1 MKKRV
6 LSLFMALALCFSMLP
21 TAALATENTTEPST
35 QLTETTSV
43 PEEPEEPETPD
54 QPEETKTPDQGEE
67 TKTPD
72 QGEDTKTPDPSE
84 EPPQDEEPPAAE
96 EVAPVGAMLSAAAT
110 TGEEHTHYLCG
121 GDTCNKVGHDDEGNK
136 KVTFQPWDGSSTNG
150 TFYLTKD
157 WTLTSTI
164 TVPQGNSLTLCL
176 NGHSITL
183 GSQTQSVVDGSH
195 DVFSVQRRATFTLC
209 DCKDENGNYGTI
221 GHYNPTENQG
231 PGVNVSGTFNM
242 YGGKISQNRVK
253 FYNGNYPGYG
263 GGVLVSNSGTFNM
276 FGGEITGNTAKRGGG
291 VGVCADG
298 MFSMSGGTIYDNA
311 GERGGGVYVASNG
324 IFSMSGSAAITG
336 NTGSYG
342 GVYVEGTF
350 SMSGGTICGNTESSG
365 GGVYV
370 YNSGTFNMSGSAAIT
385 GNTVTENG
393 GGVYVDGTA
402 KKMNVSGDVTITEN
416 KKADKTANNVYL
428 PDGKTITIDESL
440 SQNARIGVTTAK
452 APTSN
457 GNILIATGATKELS
471 HYTNIFT
478 PDVQNQGCV
487 IAKNG
492 DNLSVHQHSW
502 GYTAKDATITATCK
516 TSGCPHTDGGSVT
529 IAAPT
534 ELTYNGSGKAA
545 VVTASG
551 DDWQGPAVKD
561 ISIGYTKTGKQGQE
575 KLENSALPTNAGTY
589 TASITLGGQT
599 ASVTYEIGKAT
610 PMAKDF
616 VFAAPGNLN
625 YDGNSKIVT
634 VSSTKIS
641 VDDVTVKYYQ
651 GDKQVENPTNAGD
664 YTVKIDVAES
674 TNYAA
679 VNDLMA
685 DGWKFTIAKN
695 TTTPDVT
702 LSGDMVYKKNKIE
715 PTVTV
720 TVDGKTLTKDK
731 DYEVTYGDNMNAG
744 KNAGTVTITAK
755 GNYDFTQIV
764 KMFDITA
771 QIIQVTAENK
781 SSRVGQDI
789 VELTYT
795 HADGLPYEGDTFS
808 GKLETTA
815 DKDKAGTYGITKG
828 TLTLGSNYNIVFT
841 PGTYTVEDKLP
852 QDSFAFKD
860 VVDGK
865 VTKTYGDADF
875 TVAATDEAE
884 GSSVSYEST
893 NTNVATVDST
903 GKVTIHAAGTT
914 TIKATAHETK
924 DYAEKKIFYT
934 LTVKPKTLT
943 KDDLTYSGPIT
954 KVYDT
959 NTNAPTGLTVSV
971 KSGSLVGSDTLAV
984 TGMLK
989 YNSANVNE
997 ANKITF
1003 TPDAITTGNYALAAS
1018 EVLTITGA
1026 KITQATPTYTV
1037 PTGLTAKYG
1046 QTLADVNIAATTGW
1060 SWMNTGTAVGTP
1072 ATKNFPAKFTP
1083 TDAINYKTVENIDV
1097 SVAVSKATAPT
1108 LADIPVSQ
1116 KYTVTTEQS
1125 KDIGRAGMPEDAGN
1139 LTYTAGSS
1147 SVTTGTATV
1156 SSFTVDN
1163 TGMVKYT
1170 ITGGTNG
1177 AIINLPVTIGSDN
1190 YADATVNVVI
1200 TLTAKDDQ
1208 AALTLTGGTTVVY
1221 GQTLQLGTSGG
1232 SGTGAVTYA
1241 VTNGTGE
1248 ATIDA
1253 TGKLTPVKVGIVK
1266 VKATKAEDANY
1277 NALTSAEVEITITR
1291 ATPTGAPKYTAIT
1304 TSGKTLADAGLTITG
1319 STLNPNAGTLVWVD
1333 NAGNVLP
1340 DTTAVAA
1347 NTTYKWL
1354 FTPTDTNYTTL
1365 TGSIE
1370 LYHKSSS
1377 GGGGWYYTYHTIK
1390 ATAGTNGSIS
1400 PSGWTS
1406 VRDGRDQTFTITP
1419 DKGYAVAN
1427 VLVDGKSVG
1436 AVKSYT
1442 FKNVTKDHT
1451 IEAIF
1456 MKSNGNPQT
1465 GVFVDVAEGSYYEE
1479 AIDWAVEKGIT
1490 NGVSSNMFA
1499 PNDPCTRAQIVT
1511 FLWRAAGSP
1520 APKSMS
1526 SFTDVPADAFY
1537 AKAVA
1542 WAVENG
1548 ITSGTG
1554 EGKFSPNST
1563 CTRAQ
1568 AVTFLY
1574 RASGSPAVSGKAE
1587 FSDVSTTAFYA
1598 DAVAWAAKKG
1608 ITTGIGGGLFGSD
1621 NDCTRGQ
1628 IVTFL
1633 WRAMAE

>member
-1 MKKRV
+1 MKKRILSV
-6 LSLFMALALCFSMLP
+6 LLAFAMIFTLMPTALAAPTTYQVVTVDKTTVQAGETVNVKVTLP
-21 TAALATENTTEPST
+21 EGIQTAGSFTANLKFDMTLFEVVSRVAPPKISATDEGYGSQDDVKIFANTAAIANTSGELTANAAYTYNTMEVAGVTVIDATLKAKASGVAAFSFSIFEITYSDNGTQYIVKKDQLEAPPSVTIPKAPITSVSAKVDAPQKGVALDTTVDVGGATAYTGTVKWYVGETEATETIAKANTEYTAKITLTAGSGESFDAALDNTTT
-35 QLTETTSV
+35 TEGYAVKKVSNT
-43 PEEPEEPETPD
+43 ELLL
-54 QPEETKTPDQGEE
+54 TKTFP
-67 TKTPD
+67 KTND
-72 QGEDTKTPDPSE
+72 KDTPVC
-84 EPPQDEEPPAAE
+84 
-96 EVAPVGAMLSAAAT
+96 VAPTGVTATFGSA
-110 TGEEHTHYLCG
+110 L
-121 GDTCNKVGHDDEGNK
+121 
-136 KVTFQPWDGSSTNG
+136 
-150 TFYLTKD
+150 
-157 WTLTSTI
+157 STI
-164 TVPQGNSLTLCL
+164 TLT
-176 NGHSITL
+176 
-183 GSQTQSVVDGSH
+183 
-195 DVFSVQRRATFTLC
+195 
-209 DCKDENGNYGTI
+209 
-221 GHYNPTENQG
+221 NP
-231 PGVNVSGTFNM
+231 
-242 YGGKISQNRVK
+242 
-253 FYNGNYPGYG
+253 
-263 GGVLVSNSGTFNM
+263 
-276 FGGEITGNTAKRGGG
+276 TGNTAGKWYWMDNTQK
-291 VGVCADG
+291 VGNVKDNPHTYKAKFVPNDTTNFSTVENIDVTVTATKVALGAGSPIMIPIEETYTGSAIEPTPTIKTDNYGDELVLNQDYKITKYENNTNVGTGKIFIEPLANGNYSFTAGSYTFTIKAGTSSISITGDPSKTYDG
-298 MFSMSGGTIYDNA
+298 NVVTDPAVSK
-311 GERGGGVYVASNG
+311 
-324 IFSMSGSAAITG
+324 SGSTGAVTYIYYTDAACT
-336 NTGSYG
+336 TK
-342 GVYVEGTF
+342 TTTA
-350 SMSGGTICGNTESSG
+350 SGAVS
-365 GGVYV
+365 
-370 YNSGTFNMSGSAAIT
+370 
-385 GNTVTENG
+385 
-393 GGVYVDGTA
+393 DGTA
-402 KKMNVSGDVTITEN
+402 PKNAGNYWVKATLDADSNYGSATSNAKMFTISQKALTNDMIILGTQATYDGTAHGPVYSVKDGATVLNKGTDYTETSGYSPVTNVGNTTLKISGAGNYKGTAQKDWSLVAKDVTITPDA
-416 KKADKTANNVYL
+416 KSKTYGAADPELTYSTDLTAGSALETAFN
-428 PDGKTITIDESL
+428 
-440 SQNARIGVTTAK
+440 TAK
-452 APTSN
+452 SGALSYTGTDVGAYIIGIGTLKA
-457 GNILIATGATKELS
+457 GNNFNLKMNATAVFFTINQAT
-471 HYTNIFT
+471 
-478 PDVQNQGCV
+478 PV
-487 IAKNG
+487 
-492 DNLSVHQHSW
+492 
-502 GYTAKDATITATCK
+502 ITAT
-516 TSGCPHTDGGSVT
+516 TPRQLVN
-529 IAAPT
+529 
-534 ELTYNGSGKAA
+534 NG
-545 VVTASG
+545 VEV
-551 DDWQGPAVKD
+551 D
-561 ISIGYTKTGKQGQE
+561 IS
-575 KLENSALPTNAGTY
+575 NWASFTNTDSG
-589 TASITLGGQT
+589 
-599 ASVTYEIGKAT
+599 AT
-610 PMAKDF
+610 
-616 VFAAPGNLN
+616 
-625 YDGNSKIVT
+625 
-634 VSSTKIS
+634 
-641 VDDVTVKYYQ
+641 
-651 GDKQVENPTNAGD
+651 
-664 YTVKIDVAES
+664 
-674 TNYAA
+674 
-679 VNDLMA
+679 
-685 DGWKFTIAKN
+685 
-695 TTTPDVT
+695 
-702 LSGDMVYKKNKIE
+702 
-715 PTVTV
+715 
-720 TVDGKTLTKDK
+720 
-731 DYEVTYGDNMNAG
+731 
-744 KNAGTVTITAK
+744 
-755 GNYDFTQIV
+755 
-764 KMFDITA
+764 
-771 QIIQVTAENK
+771 
-781 SSRVGQDI
+781 
-789 VELTYT
+789 LTYT
-795 HADGLPYEGDTFS
+795 LDT
-808 GKLETTA
+808 A
-815 DKDKAGTYGITKG
+815 PAGITLVGNKLKAASSVAAGFSFDIKVNAYG
-828 TLTLGSNYNIVFT
+828 THNFT
-841 PGTYTVEDKLP
+841 APAEFTIMVN
-852 QDSFAFKD
+852 
-860 VVDGK
+860 VVNK
-865 VTKTYGDADF
+865 VDAGVSITTPPASKTYGDADF
-875 TVAATDEAE
+875 TLTATKTAPD
-884 GSSVSYEST
+884 GGTWSWNSSNPAILEIISGADT
-893 NTNVATVDST
+893 AMP
-903 GKVTIHAAGTT
+903 
-914 TIKATAHETK
+914 TIKVKKADTAG
-924 DYAEKKIFYT
+924 AA
-934 LTVKPKTLT
+934 LTVTYTSSTHYGSANATITVAPKTLT
-943 KDDLTYSGPIT
+943 AADLTHSGPIT

-971 KSGSLVGSDTLAV
+971 KSGSLVGTDTLAV
-984 TGMLK
+984 TGTLK

-1097 SVAVSKATAPT
+1097 SVAVSKADAPT
-1108 LADIPVSQ
+1108 LTNITVSQ
-1116 KYTVTTEQS
+1116 KYTVDTEQS
-1125 KDIGRAGMPEDAGN
+1125 KNIGTAGMPADAGT
-1139 LTYTAGSS
+1139 LTYMAGSS

-1156 SSFTVDN
+1156 SSFTVDS

-1170 ITGGTNG
+1170 ITGGTDG
-1177 AIINLPVTIGSDN
+1177 AVINLPVTIDSDN
-1190 YADATVNVVI
+1190 YAGATVNVVI
-1200 TLTAKDDQ
+1200 TLTAKDNQ

-1221 GQTLQLGTSGG
+1221 GQTLQLGTTGG
-1232 SGTGAVTYA
+1232 NGTGTVTYA

-1253 TGKLTPVKVGIVK
+1253 TGKLTPVKVGTVK

-1277 NALTSAEVEITITR
+1277 NAITSAEVEITITR

-1377 GGGGWYYTYHTIK
+1377 GGGGWYYTYYTIK

-1419 DKGYAVAN
+1419 DKGYAVAK

-1542 WAVENG
+1542 WAVENS

-1574 RASGSPAVSGKAE
+1574 RASGSPAVSGSAE
-1587 FSDVSTTAFYA
+1587 FSDVATNAYYA